1 MDIYDSKMLKLLVQ
15 NARIT
20 GAEIARKI
28 NLSVPAVTERLRK
41 LSRSGIID
49 KYTIQL
55 NRQKLSLQIMAFI
68 FVWIDH
74 TKNMN
79 AKEQLTALNEVL
91 ECHHI
96 AGDCDLLLKV
106 LVKDM
111 AALEELLANKI
122 KAIKSITR
130 TSTTI
135 VLSSYKEDINPKI
148 WQL

>member
-1 MDIYDSKMLKLLVQ
+1 MLKLLVQ

-41 LSRSGIID
+41 LSKSGIID
-49 KYTIQL
+49 KYTIHL
-55 NRQKLSLQIMAFI
+55 NRQKLSLQVMAFV

-74 TKNMN
+74 TKSMN
-79 AKEQLTALNEVL
+79 AKEQLIALNEVL

-122 KAIKSITR
+122 KTIKSVTR

-135 VLSSYKEDINPKI
+135 VLSSYKEDMNPKI

>member
-1 MDIYDSKMLKLLVQ
+1 MDAYDGKMLKLLVQ

-28 NLSVPAVTERLRK
+28 HLSVPAVTERLRK
-41 LSRSGIID
+41 LTKSGIID
-49 KYTIQL
+49 KYTVLL
-55 NRQKLSLQIMAFI
+55 NREKLSLHMMAFV

-74 TKNMN
+74 TKNTS
-79 AKEQLTALNEVL
+79 AKEQLIALNEVL

-106 LVKDM
+106 LVKDSV
-111 AALEELLANKI
+111 ALEELLVNRI
-122 KAIKSITR
+122 KAIKSVTR

-135 VLSSYKEDINPKI
+135 VLSSYKEEINTI
-148 WQL
+148 TG

>member
-1 MDIYDSKMLKLLVQ
+1 MDVYDGKMLKLLAQ

-41 LSRSGIID
+41 LSKSGIID

-55 NRQKLSLQIMAFI
+55 NRQKLSLRLMAFV

-79 AKEQLTALNEVL
+79 VKEQLIALNEVL

-96 AGDCDLLLKV
+96 AGDSDLLLKV
-106 LVKDM
+106 LVKDTT
-111 AALEELLANKI
+111 ALEELLVNKI
-122 KAIKSITR
+122 KAIKSVTR

-135 VLSSYKEDINPKI
+135 VLSSYKEEMNAKI
-148 WQL
+148 W